1 MTVAALVRAPRFE
14 APLLLTICVPVLST
28 KALPALGLMR
38 SHSMTTSLREV
49 VSRLRFWLGWDD
61 ATPSFF
67 GLHRLRPAP
76 AVAPAPPAGVG
87 SRRRGSQDGVSGAS
101 RICPR

>member
-1 MTVAALVRAPRFE
+1 
-14 APLLLTICVPVLST
+14 
-28 KALPALGLMR
+28 
-38 SHSMTTSLREV
+38 MTTSLREV
-49 VSRLRFWLGWDD
+49 ISRLRSWLGGDD

-76 AVAPAPPAGVG
+76 AVALAPQACVG
-87 SRRRGSQDGVSGAS
+87 PRRSDGLRNRVSG